1 MPRKRK
7 PKRTPK
13 PRVNSVTKLVS
24 IRLSHEMIEAL
35 KGLSEDAGKPYQTV
49 LKELL
54 AEALGLSHENPA
66 KKTVY
71 EAPHLQLSKKRLR
84 R

>member
-1 MPRKRK
+1 MPRKKK
-7 PKRTPK
+7 PKRPPK

-35 KGLSEDAGKPYQTV
+35 KGLGEDAGKPYQTV

-54 AEALGLSHENPA
+54 AESLGLSTKSPSEKA
-66 KKTVY
+66 LY
-71 EAPHLQLSKKRLR
+71 DAPHLQLSKRRLR